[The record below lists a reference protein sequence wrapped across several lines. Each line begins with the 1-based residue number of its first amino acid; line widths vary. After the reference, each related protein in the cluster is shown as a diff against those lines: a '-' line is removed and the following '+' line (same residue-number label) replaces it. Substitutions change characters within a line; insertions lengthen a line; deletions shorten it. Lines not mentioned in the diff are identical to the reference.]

1 MPALAA
7 SAAILTPASLRAIER
22 AHARDGLMERAGAAA
37 AAWAAEL
44 CTAADRPVLVVVG
57 PGNNGGDA
65 LVVARLLRQRFF
77 DVRLVLA
84 AEPDRWPTD
93 AKEAWHRLSE
103 VDVSVEAFTPEMTAT
118 RFGLVIDGLF
128 GIGLARPVE
137 GEYAALVR
145 CMNESARLS
154 SCPLLALDCPSGL
167 DGETGRVLGEAVC
180 ASHTITFIGLKAGLL
195 TAEGPARCGAV
206 RVDALGLDAS
216 PSGDDGRTI
225 GSDQFHEA
233 LRRRSRD
240 SHKGSFG
247 SAGILGGASGML
259 GAAILAGRAAL
270 HLGAGRV
277 YLGLIDEHAPRYDAG
292 QPELMLRDNE
302 GMFAA
307 PLTALAAG
315 PGLGTAEA
323 SKSALA
329 GAIAAPVDL
338 LLDADAIN
346 LVASVPDLRGLL
358 SARGNRHPPT
368 ILTPHPAEAAR
379 LLGCGVDDIQ
389 ADRIGAAKRISGE
402 FNAWTVLKGAG
413 SVVASPAGAWWI
425 NTSGNPALATAGS
438 GDVLSGFIVALLAQG
453 IDAGAAVRCAVHL
466 HGAAADAFAADLAGE
481 TGLAASE
488 LVPIARRLFNRW
500 IAK

>member
-1 MPALAA
+1 MIALAT
-7 SAAILTPASLRAIER
+7 SEAILTPATLRAIEK

-37 AAWAAEL
+37 ATWAAEL
-44 CTAADRPVLVVVG
+44 CTAADRPILIVAG

-65 LVVARLLRQRFF
+65 LVAARLLRQRFF

-84 AEPDRWPTD
+84 AEPARWPPD
-93 AKEAWHRLSE
+93 AMEAWHRLSE
-103 VDVSVEAFTPEMTAT
+103 VDVSVEAFIPEMTAT

-128 GIGLARPVE
+128 GIGLARPIE

-167 DGETGRVLGEAVC
+167 DGETGRTLGETVC

-195 TAEGPARCGAV
+195 TAEGPARCGQV
-206 RVDALGLDAS
+206 RVDALGLDVS
-216 PSGDDGRTI
+216 RSVDDGRTI
-225 GSDQFHEA
+225 GRDLFQAA
-233 LRRRSRD
+233 LCRRPRD
-240 SHKGSFG
+240 SHKGTFG
-247 SAGILGGASGML
+247 SAGVLGGAPGMV

-277 YLGLIDEHAPRYDAG
+277 YLGLLDAHAPRYDAG
-292 QPELMLRDNE
+292 QPELMVRDAE

-315 PGLGTAEA
+315 PGLGAGET
-323 SKSALA
+323 SRSALA
-329 GAIAAPVDL
+329 RAIAAPIDL
-338 LLDADAIN
+338 LMDADAIN
-346 LVASVPDLRGLL
+346 LIGSNPELRTSL
-358 SARGNRHPPT
+358 ADRGRNHHPT
-368 ILTPHPAEAAR
+368 VLTPHPAEAAR
-379 LLGCGVDDIQ
+379 LLGCGVDSVQ
-389 ADRIGAAKRISGE
+389 ADRIAVAKHISGE

-413 SVVASPAGAWWI
+413 SVIAAPTGTWWI

-453 IDAGAAVRCAVHL
+453 IEAGAAVRCAVHL
-466 HGAAADAFAADLAGE
+466 HGAAADAFAADIGGE
-481 TGLAASE
+481 TGLTAAE
-488 LVPIARRLFNRW
+488 LVPIARRLLNRW
-500 IAK
+500 IAR